1 MSKFRFES
9 LEIWKEAIQ
18 LAMLL
23 FEIGDEM
30 QEQQLWRFADQIR
43 GVGMSIS
50 NNICESTGT
59 NMLKEQRQLLRYAK
73 RECYESAN
81 IIILL
86 EMKALITQNRKSII
100 YDRLNILSSR
110 IQAYSNSLK

>member
-18 LAMLL
+18 IAMLL
-23 FEIGDEM
+23 FEIGDEL

-73 RECYESAN
+73 RECYEAAN

-86 EMKALITQNRKSII
+86 EMKSLISSERKEAL
-100 YDRLNILSSR
+100 
-110 IQAYSNSLK
+110 YSL